1 MSSLS
6 EKFLPL
12 ATGEDPETGI
22 PTYNYPNNA
31 GRPGSS
37 TTGTAASYNN
47 SYSVVSSSTTG
58 LNISGSEE
66 PNSSSSSSSSH
77 LFCNCCC
84 DCRRA
89 CLVINAISIVLKIV
103 MICIV
108 GIGGKYISNNIQQIE
123 TDIDDDAYRK
133 QVDQFVEEGG
143 IQIVETVV
151 DFFSMISIG
160 LHICGIYGAL
170 QFKQWGI
177 IVAGST
183 YTVSLL
189 FGVLALD
196 FGAVVMGGLFLYP
209 HIMMYKEMK
218 EGIMTEY
225 NYHKIAHCCG
235 NRNM

>member
-22 PTYNYPNNA
+22 PTYYPNA
-31 GRPGSS
+31 HGPGSS
-37 TTGTAASYNN
+37 NSTTAASYNN
-47 SYSVVSSSTTG
+47 SVVSSSTTG

-66 PNSSSSSSSSH
+66 PNSSSSSSSSSH

-89 CLVINAISIVLKIV
+89 CLVLNAISIVLKIV
-103 MICIV
+103 MICII

-160 LHICGIYGAL
+160 LHICGLYGAL
-170 QFKQWGI
+170 HFKQWGI

-196 FGAVVMGGLFLYP
+196 FGAVVMGGVFLYP
-209 HIMMYKEMK
+209 HIIMYKEMK

>member
-22 PTYNYPNNA
+22 PTYYPTNA
-31 GRPGSS
+31 GPGGSS
-37 TTGTAASYNN
+37 TTTGASYNN

-66 PNSSSSSSSSH
+66 PHSSSSSASH

-89 CLVINAISIVLKIV
+89 CLVLNAISIVLKII
-103 MICIV
+103 MICII

-160 LHICGIYGAL
+160 LHLCGLYGAL
-170 QFKQWGI
+170 HFKQWGI

-189 FGVLALD
+189 FGILALD
-196 FGAVVMGGLFLYP
+196 FGAVVMGGVFLYP
-209 HIMMYKEMK
+209 HLMMYKEMK

>member
-12 ATGEDPETGI
+12 ATGEDPETGL
-22 PTYNYPNNA
+22 PTYYPNN
-31 GRPGSS
+31 S
-37 TTGTAASYNN
+37 TTSTAASYNN

-66 PNSSSSSSSSH
+66 EPHSSSSSTSH

-89 CLVINAISIVLKIV
+89 CLVLNAISIVLKII
-103 MICIV
+103 MICII

-160 LHICGIYGAL
+160 LHICGLYGAL
-170 QFKQWGI
+170 HFKQWGI

-183 YTVSLL
+183 YTRQCSIWYSR
-189 FGVLALD
+189 FRFWCGCHGWCI
-196 FGAVVMGGLFLYP
+196 FISTY
-209 HIMMYKEMK
+209 
-218 EGIMTEY
+218 Y
-225 NYHKIAHCCG
+225 NV
-235 NRNM
+235 

>member
-22 PTYNYPNNA
+22 PTYYPNA
-31 GRPGSS
+31 HGPGSS
-37 TTGTAASYNN
+37 NSTTAASYNN
-47 SYSVVSSSTTG
+47 SVVSSSTTG

-160 LHICGIYGAL
+160 LHPCGIYGAIH
-170 QFKQWGI
+170 FKQWGI

-196 FGAVVMGGLFLYP
+196 FGAVVMGGVFLYP
-209 HIMMYKEMK
+209 HIIMYKEMK

>member
-160 LHICGIYGAL
+160 LHLCGLYGAL
-170 QFKQWGI
+170 HFKQWGI

-196 FGAVVMGGLFLYP
+196 FGAVVVGGVFLYP
-209 HIMMYKEMK
+209 HIIMYKEMK